1 MFIYDHDTNSMF
13 MTLTFYQWKKVES
26 LTQNYRNLIENPK
39 PKLWEITRFILL
51 NSASC
56 DTSILTNE
64 ISATST
70 SGIYKKAISLPLSSS
85 SESKFNS

>member
-1 MFIYDHDTNSMF
+1 ME
-13 MTLTFYQWKKVES
+13 KVES

-64 ISATST
+64 ISAAST